1 MLPYYTPESSQQRK
15 TRLIYE
21 KASRSAA
28 NWEQSKRSYPKRIS
42 GQQNLER
49 VKAQLIREQEDRSRE
64 RIDFYNRLSLSP
76 DQTPPIIARIV
87 LSSLGTCLGFFIIFL
102 CVFVIAHLVATV
114 ATQYLGSAVPKR

>member
-1 MLPYYTPESSQQRK
+1 MPESSQQRK

-21 KASRSAA
+21 KAARSAA
-28 NWEQSKRSYPKRIS
+28 SWEQSKRSYPKRIS

-49 VKAQLIREQEDRSRE
+49 VKAQLIRKQENRLRE
-64 RIDFYNRLSLSP
+64 RIHFYNRLSLSP
-76 DQTPPIIARIV
+76 DQTPPIARIV

-114 ATQYLGSAVPKR
+114 VTQYLGSAVPQR

>member
-1 MLPYYTPESSQQRK
+1 MPESSQQRK
-15 TRLIYE
+15 TWLIYE
-21 KASRSAA
+21 KAARSAA
-28 NWEQSKRSYPKRIS
+28 NWERSKRSYPKRIS

-49 VKAQLIREQEDRSRE
+49 VKVQLIREQENRLRE

-76 DQTPPIIARIV
+76 DQTPPIARIV

-114 ATQYLGSAVPKR
+114 VTQYLGSVVLKR